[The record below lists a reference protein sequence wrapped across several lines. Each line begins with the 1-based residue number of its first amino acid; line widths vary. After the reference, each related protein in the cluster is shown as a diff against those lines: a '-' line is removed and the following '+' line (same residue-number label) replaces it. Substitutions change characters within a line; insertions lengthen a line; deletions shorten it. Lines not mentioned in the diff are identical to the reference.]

1 MRMKLHRLA
10 PIAGIL
16 LCAGLTVSCN
26 KLKARDQLNKG
37 VMAFRN
43 AHFPEAVNH
52 FQEAVSLDPTLLN
65 AKLFLATAYSQQY
78 VPGGASPDN
87 VKMGDLAIN
96 AYQQVLKVDPKNTT
110 ALGNIGQIYYE
121 MRKFNNA
128 KEYQERLLKIDPNNP
143 ETYYWI
149 GVLDYIPCNVNWTD
163 IRRGLNLLT
172 PKDPAHPAELPP
184 LPEKARKELAE
195 KNGALVAEGM
205 QALEK
210 ALQLKPNYMEAMA
223 YLNLMYRQK
232 ADLEPTK
239 AEREADLQQA
249 NDWVNKYLDL
259 RKTASRSTKSGA

>member
-1 MRMKLHRLA
+1 MRTKFHRLA
-10 PIAGIL
+10 PFAGIL
-16 LCAGLTVSCN
+16 LCAGLTVACN

-37 VMAFRN
+37 VMAFRS

-78 VPGGASPDN
+78 APGGASPEN
-87 VKMGDLAIN
+87 LKMGDLAISS
-96 AYQQVLKVDPKNTT
+96 YEEVLKADPNNKA

-121 MRKFNNA
+121 MQKFDKA

-149 GVLDYIPCNVNWTD
+149 GVLDYIPCNVNWTGM
-163 IRRGLNLLT
+163 RRDLNLLT
-172 PKDPAHPAELPP
+172 PKDPKHPGVLPP

-195 KNGALVAEGM
+195 KNATLVDEGM
-205 QALEK
+205 QMLQK
-210 ALQLKPNYMEAMA
+210 ALQLKPNYLEAMA

-232 ADLEPTK
+232 ADLETDNS
-239 AEREADLQQA
+239 AREADLKEADQ
-249 NDWVNKYLDL
+249 WVDKYLDL
-259 RKTASRSTKSGA
+259 RKRASQTQKSGA